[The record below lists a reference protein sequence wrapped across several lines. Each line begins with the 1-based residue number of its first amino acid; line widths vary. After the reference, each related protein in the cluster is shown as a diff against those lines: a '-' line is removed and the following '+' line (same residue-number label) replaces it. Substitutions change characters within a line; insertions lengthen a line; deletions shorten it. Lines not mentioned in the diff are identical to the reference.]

1 MTENQDIQTRDGFI
15 KFLKVLCGSLKGSP
29 EQWQNKTVEQYLHG
43 ILGFVEDAE
52 GYYSRTE
59 TDINAIGPQWGIFAD
74 ILLAGRVYE

>member
-1 MTENQDIQTRDGFI
+1 MTGNQDIQTRDEFI
-15 KFLKVLCGSLKGSP
+15 KFLRGLCRSLKGSP
-29 EQWQNKTVEQYLHG
+29 GLWQNKTVDQYLHG

-59 TDINAIGPQWGIFAD
+59 TDINVIGPQWGIFAD